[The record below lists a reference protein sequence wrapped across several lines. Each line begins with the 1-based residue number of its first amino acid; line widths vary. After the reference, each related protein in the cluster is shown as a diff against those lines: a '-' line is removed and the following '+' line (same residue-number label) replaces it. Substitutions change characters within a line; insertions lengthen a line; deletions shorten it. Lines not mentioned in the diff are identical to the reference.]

1 MAYART
7 TRQGSSARR
16 SSSRSTS
23 RRSSSA
29 RQSTSSSARRT
40 SSRTSASRWGSSRST
55 RSTRSRASK
64 ASQATNYSPIRKQI
78 EQQIRSFQVLKAQT
92 EGRATSARPSAST
105 LNRWANLIAKG
116 AIVHVL
122 AGSRIAR
129 LTRQP
134 KSQPCISAPAC
145 QRALQRKYGK
155 ATIKGVVQSK
165 TGQFL
170 VATAPKKSNGRPFS
184 FPR

>member
-1 MAYART
+1 MERSRLRST
-7 TRQGSSARR
+7 SGRSSSARR
-16 SSSRSTS
+16 ST
-23 RRSSSA
+23 
-29 RQSTSSSARRT
+29 TSSARRT
-40 SSRTSASRWGSSRST
+40 TSRTSGSRLSSASSA
-55 RSTRSRASK
+55 RSTRSRTSK
-64 ASQATNYSPIRKQI
+64 AARTTNYTPIRKQI

-105 LNRWANLIAKG
+105 LNRWTNLVAKG

-129 LTRQP
+129 FTRQP
-134 KSQPCISAPAC
+134 KSQPCASATSC

-155 ATIKGVVQSK
+155 AAIKGVVQSK

-170 VATAPKKSNGRPFS
+170 VATAPKQSNGQPFS

>member
-7 TRQGSSARR
+7 TRRGTSARRSSSRATSRRSTSSARR
-16 SSSRSTS
+16 SSSS
-23 RRSSSA
+23 RA
-29 RQSTSSSARRT
+29 
-40 SSRTSASRWGSSRST
+40 T

-64 ASQATNYSPIRKQI
+64 ATQATSYSPIRKQI
-78 EQQIRSFQVLKAQT
+78 EQKIRSFQVLKAQT
-92 EGRATSARPSAST
+92 EGRATSASPSAST
-105 LNRWANLIAKG
+105 LNRWANLVAKG

-134 KSQPCISAPAC
+134 KSQPCSSAMSC

-155 ATIKGVVQSK
+155 TAIKSVVQSK

-170 VATAPKKSNGRPFS
+170 VATAPKQNNGRPFS